1 MATILAIDDDP
12 LICEVIELFLNQQGF
27 STITARNG
35 AIGLQ
40 LAQEK
45 LPDLIIC
52 DVEMPELNGYEVL
65 RVLRED
71 PTTFDIPFIFLT
83 GNVHRNSQEQGMTLG
98 AHEYLTK
105 PFRRYELL
113 KVISSYLIGSN

>member
-40 LAQEK
+40 LA
-45 LPDLIIC
+45 
-52 DVEMPELNGYEVL
+52 
-65 RVLRED
+65 
-71 PTTFDIPFIFLT
+71 
-83 GNVHRNSQEQGMTLG
+83 
-98 AHEYLTK
+98 
-105 PFRRYELL
+105 
-113 KVISSYLIGSN
+113 